1 MIPLVT
7 LETRSRALVADDRVL
22 DQPSIV
28 GGNHHSLWC
37 LGLDGQGRLSVGLN
51 QGVDREILGL
61 HGYPLGVHL
70 HLSFKK
76 RKEWKRVLT

>member
-1 MIPLVT
+1 M
-7 LETRSRALVADDRVL
+7 ADDRVL

-28 GGNHHSLWC
+28 GGNHHSLWSLC
-37 LGLDGQGRLSVGLN
+37 LDGQGCLSVGLN
-51 QGVDREILGL
+51 QGVDREVLGL